1 MCGTLLH
8 VVTAVVGKKN
18 YNKGREIVLAVRQQS
33 WSFQKAGLSGRLDQQ
48 ENYS

>member
-1 MCGTLLH
+1 MCGTLLDG
-8 VVTAVVGKKN
+8 VSMIVGRKN
-18 YNKGREIVLAVRQQS
+18 YNKGREIVLAVRQKS